1 MRVTYNWLKQFLPDL
16 HASPEKVAETLTFIG
31 FEMERFEKIG
41 SDWAYDV
48 DVTSNRPDCL
58 SVLGLAREL
67 SAALGVPLKT
77 ADASPRF
84 SEICTTELTS
94 VEVVDTEL
102 CPHYSAHLILGVEV
116 KPSPQWLV
124 NALSAIGVRPVNN
137 VVDAT
142 NFVTMELGQPLHAFD
157 FDRLY
162 ERRIV
167 VRRAKSGEEIRAIDG
182 RIYTLKEN
190 MLVIADAK
198 FPVAIAGVMGGK
210 DTEVTEQ
217 TRNILLESALFE
229 PVSIRRTSKALN
241 LVTAASYRFSRGV
254 DPEMVVAAARR
265 AAQLILQIAGG
276 SLAKDPIDI
285 RFHRRKKN
293 IVSMRFSRIKKIMG
307 IHIPPEE
314 AVETLKSL
322 GFSVVE
328 RDDDKVTVEVPS
340 WRGDVE
346 REIDLIEEVAR
357 IHGFGDVPFVET
369 TVATVRLPR
378 KLRLERR
385 IRNII
390 TACGFL
396 EAMSDVFV
404 EQDELAVFAP
414 FGGQPVCVRNPIRAD
429 SPNLRASLIP
439 TLLSALR
446 HNQHYAN
453 SSPDLFEL
461 SSVFCQNDGE
471 ISEVKSLCAISC
483 HSFERV
489 KGVLDEVCRRLH
501 IAVQTVPEDVKI
513 LEKGASGVLKLGKER
528 VGICGMLSNA
538 LREKADIREAVYLFE
553 VNADALIEAARET
566 VPFQPLPHHPTIQRD
581 IAVIV
586 DENLLWRDAQNAIHD
601 LQIKRLADFR
611 LFDVYRG
618 QQVPKGKKS
627 FAIRLLFSQEEG
639 MLTGEQVDEM
649 VGRVVAELERRFGAK
664 LRGK

>member
-16 HASPEKVAETLTFIG
+16 HASPEKVAEILTFIG
-31 FEMERFEKIG
+31 FEVERFEKIG

-58 SVLGLAREL
+58 SALGLAREL
-67 SAALGVPLKT
+67 GAAVKVPLKT
-77 ADASPRF
+77 VEVSPPF
-84 SEICTTELTS
+84 SDTHTTELTS

-116 KPSPQWLV
+116 KPSPKWLID
-124 NALSAIGVRPVNN
+124 ALSAIGVRPVNN

-157 FDRLY
+157 FDHLY

-167 VRRAKSGEEIRAIDG
+167 VRPAKSGEEIRAIDG
-182 RIYTLKEN
+182 RIYTLNEN

-229 PVSIRRTSKALN
+229 PVNIRRTSKALN

-254 DPEMVVAAARR
+254 DPEMVVPAARR

-276 SLAKDPIDI
+276 SLAKDPINI
-285 RFHRRKKN
+285 RHHPPKRTT
-293 IVSMRFSRIKKIMG
+293 VSMRFPRIEKIMG

-314 AVETLKSL
+314 AIETLMFL
-322 GFSVVE
+322 GFAVVE
-328 RDDDKVTVEVPS
+328 RDDNKVTVEVPS

-385 IRNII
+385 IRDIMA
-390 TACGFL
+390 ACGFL

-404 EQDELAVFAP
+404 EQNESGLFAP
-414 FGGQPVCVRNPIRAD
+414 FGGQPVSVRNPIRAD

-439 TLLSALR
+439 TLLSTLR
-446 HNQHYAN
+446 HNQHHAN

-461 SSVFCQNDGE
+461 SSVFCRHDGE
-471 ISEVKSLCAISC
+471 TFETRSLCAISC

-489 KGVLDEVCRRLH
+489 KGVLEEVCRRLH
-501 IAVQTVPEDVKI
+501 ITVQTMPEDVKI
-513 LEKGASGVLKLGKER
+513 LEKGASGVLKLGKKR
-528 VGICGMLSNA
+528 VGICGMLS
-538 LREKADIREAVYLFE
+538 
-553 VNADALIEAARET
+553 DA
-566 VPFQPLPHHPTIQRD
+566 
-581 IAVIV
+581 
-586 DENLLWRDAQNAIHD
+586 
-601 LQIKRLADFR
+601 
-611 LFDVYRG
+611 
-618 QQVPKGKKS
+618 
-627 FAIRLLFSQEEG
+627 
-639 MLTGEQVDEM
+639 
-649 VGRVVAELERRFGAK
+649 
-664 LRGK
+664 